1 MSATSCSSRS
11 SNPGSTTRTD
21 STASAAENSP
31 ACPSTFAADR
41 LLLFRVWYE
50 HVGLRVVV
58 ADDNLLVREGVRA
71 LLSDQDD
78 ITVVGLAANHDELL
92 ATVAA
97 SAPDVVV
104 TDICMPPTNTDE
116 GIRAALAIRYSN
128 PATGVVVLSQYDEP
142 SHAIALLQDGVAG
155 RAYLLKER
163 VAQPGQLP
171 DAVRAVAAGG
181 SVIDPR
187 IVESMLTARS
197 RPDTSPLRHLTSRE
211 REVLAEMATGASN
224 TNIAKRLYVS
234 VRAVERH
241 INSIFAKLGLTEEG
255 EVHRRVR
262 AVLLYLASSSPS
274 R

>member
-1 MSATSCSSRS
+1 VT
-11 SNPGSTTRTD
+11 
-21 STASAAENSP
+21 
-31 ACPSTFAADR
+31 
-41 LLLFRVWYE
+41 
-50 HVGLRVVV
+50 LRAVV

-71 LLSDQDD
+71 LLCDQDD
-78 ITVVGLAANHDELL
+78 ITVVGMAADHDELL
-92 ATVAA
+92 KAVADT
-97 SAPDVVV
+97 APDVVV

-116 GIRAALAIRYSN
+116 GIRAAIAIRQSH
-128 PATGVVVLSQYDEP
+128 PTTGVVVLSQYDEP

-163 VAQPGQLP
+163 VAQPGQLA
-171 DAVRAVAAGG
+171 DAVRAVATGG

-187 IVESMLTARS
+187 IVETMLTAHS
-197 RPDTSPLRHLTSRE
+197 RPDSSPLRHLTGRE

-224 TNIAKRLYVS
+224 TRIAERLSVT

-262 AVLLYLASSSPS
+262 AVLLYLAS
-274 R
+274 